1 MPWIVPRK
9 WGWGWCPAAWPRR
22 PLRLAPR
29 AERLLQ
35 SCVVYW
41 QPTRW
46 QLLGSLLAGGLR
58 SAAEPGDSFY
68 SYLKNKNKYARWKCN
83 QLLPSS
89 KCRRLVLP
97 ASAAGGF
104 QGVFLQTTAAGMLFS
119 MNLPGLFL

>member
-9 WGWGWCPAAWPRR
+9 WGRGRCPAARPRR
-22 PLRLAPR
+22 PLQLAPR
-29 AERLLQ
+29 GERLLR
-35 SCVVYW
+35 SRVVYW
-41 QPTRW
+41 QQTRW
-46 QLLGSLLAGGLR
+46 QLLGSLLAGGLC

-83 QLLPSS
+83 QLLLSS

-104 QGVFLQTTAAGMLFS
+104 REVFLQTTAAGMLFS
-119 MNLPGLFL
+119 MKLPVFFL